1 MKQLATNEAKLKRI
15 VQIRTELTSLEQ
27 ELFDS
32 FKSEGGELDFA
43 PPAIRICQDIVCH
56 HFHLPLNAMTSPIRT
71 ASFSR
76 ARQIAMTI
84 CSELTK
90 YTLTEIGDAF
100 NRDHGTVIHAQKA
113 VSNWCATDTMFAE
126 QYKNLKKVTSQQYAE
141 KLNK

>member
-32 FKSEGGELDFA
+32 FKNEGGELDFA
-43 PPAIRICQDIVCH
+43 PPAIRICQEIVCE
-56 HFHLPLNAMTSPIRT
+56 HFHLPLIAMTSPIRT
-71 ASFSR
+71 AAFSR
-76 ARQIAMTI
+76 ARQIAMNI
-84 CSELTK
+84 CTELTK

-100 NRDHGTVIHAQKA
+100 NRDHGTVIHAQN
-113 VSNWCATDTMFAE
+113 SIRNWCSTDAMFAE